1 MKWDR
6 FTIATT
12 TAAEDVVSAVL
23 SELGIEGVEIENH
36 VPLTEQETGDMFID
50 FPLQMPPDDGT
61 SRVSFYLDAQEDHAD
76 ILRRVQE
83 SLKELQEYMDIGPG
97 EITSSQTE
105 DADWMNNWKQ
115 FFTSFTIDD
124 ILIKPTWEELKQED
138 AGRILIEIDP
148 GISFGTGKHE
158 TTQLCIR
165 QLQKYIRSMGS
176 GQDGG
181 IKVLDVG
188 CGSGI
193 LSIAAL
199 KLGASHV
206 TGIDVDENCI
216 VSAYENM
223 EVNHLGRS
231 EGDFYVGNLI
241 CDEKVQEQEGRG
253 EYDIVAANILADVII
268 PMAPHLLPCLKQGGI
283 LITSGIIDFK
293 KDEVYQALEAAGFT
307 VLEVNEQ
314 GEWVNIT
321 ACRR

>member
-1 MKWDR
+1 MKWDKY
-6 FTIATT
+6 TIATT

-36 VPLTEQETGDMFID
+36 VPLTEEEAGDMFID

-61 SRVSFYLDAQEDHAD
+61 SRVSFYLDAQEEHAE
-76 ILRRVQE
+76 ILSRVRE
-83 SLKELQEYMDIGPG
+83 SLKDLREFMDIGSG
-97 EITSSQTE
+97 EITASQTE

-124 ILIKPTWEELKQED
+124 IVIKPTWEELKPED
-138 AGRILIEIDP
+138 TGRILIEIDP

-165 QLQKYIRSMGS
+165 QLQKYIRKINS
-176 GQDGG
+176 GQEEG

-199 KLGASHV
+199 KLGAGHV

-223 EVNHLGRS
+223 AVNHLKRS
-231 EGDFYVGNLI
+231 EGEFYVGNLI
-241 CDEKVQEQEGRG
+241 DDEDVQKRAGCG

-268 PMAPHLLPCLKQGGI
+268 PMAPHLLPCLKKDGI

-293 KDEVYQALEAAGFT
+293 KDEVYQALEAAGFA